1 MSNAER
7 VARWRQRQRE
17 DPRVVKPIAELSKR
31 DQRSKRKQLRQS
43 SNKYYIRI
51 QRILTAI
58 ENTET
63 PPHSP
68 ENNQVQAAR
77 RMGRKRIALKKEE
90 RLKEKYKK
98 RFQRQKN
105 SKEDQRQKEEE
116 AVIKGHNIR
125 KAVLLYSV
133 IVNRLRKR
141 YKMTKTHTEKRNI
154 ASLVCATGLIRRYR
168 LADYARKM
176 IGVTTHQMKRKP
188 RRQQIHIK
196 ATRVRKAVY
205 SFFERD
211 DNSRIKADK
220 KATITRK
227 GEKKQIRLLNDDI
240 KNLHSKY
247 NS

>member
-1 MSNAER
+1 M
-7 VARWRQRQRE
+7 
-17 DPRVVKPIAELSKR
+17 
-31 DQRSKRKQLRQS
+31 
-43 SNKYYIRI
+43 
-51 QRILTAI
+51 
-58 ENTET
+58 
-63 PPHSP
+63 
-68 ENNQVQAAR
+68 
-77 RMGRKRIALKKEE
+77 
-90 RLKEKYKK
+90 
-98 RFQRQKN
+98 QKN
-105 SKEDQRQKEEE
+105 SKEDKRQKEEE

-196 ATRVRKAVY
+196 ATRVRKAVH

-247 NS
+247 NSEMGNNTTLTQLLNDVIQNACGAKYLNFRTLFISITFLNNFKHLRV